1 MKAHRNIIFDVRL
14 KAFSY
19 DQEQDKPLS
28 SLLFNP
34 VLEVLTRTI
43 RQEKE
48 PSNWKGIELYLFMD
62 NMLHIENS
70 KESTWKLLGLVN
82 KFNKVAG

>member
-43 RQEKE
+43 RQERA
-48 PSNWKGIELYLFMD
+48 F
-62 NMLHIENS
+62 
-70 KESTWKLLGLVN
+70 KLERNRTISIYG
-82 KFNKVAG
+82 